1 MVFEM
6 VKVIKVVFGKGPGSR
21 SVPSVEGRAP
31 MLKKKSIFWD
41 LPYWEVL
48 EVRNAI
54 DVMHLTENL
63 CVNLLGFL
71 GVYGKLKDTLEA
83 RKDMQRMK

>member
-6 VKVIKVVFGKGPGSR
+6 VKDIKVVFGKGPDSR
-21 SVPSVEGRAP
+21 SASSIEGRAP
-31 MLKKKSIFWD
+31 RKKSIFGD

-48 EVRNAI
+48 EIHNAI
-54 DVMHLTENL
+54 DVMHLTKNL

-71 GVYGKLKDTLEA
+71 GVYVS
-83 RKDMQRMK
+83 